1 MYSFESRIR
10 YSEVDRSRRLTVD
23 KLIDYFQDCT
33 TFQSE
38 GLGVGLDYMQERHIA
53 WVINYWQISLA
64 RRPAMGEQVVI
75 GTIPYE
81 FKAIM
86 GMRNFWMDTAEGERL
101 AVANSVWTLLDM
113 EEMKLLRIPEEI
125 SGKYELSP
133 KLEMDYSPRKI
144 AVPKTGGETLEE
156 ITVRLHHLDTNQH
169 MNNAQYVHFAAMYL
183 PADAEVTELR
193 VEYKRQAMLGDHI
206 IPVLYR
212 TADNILLVSMNGTD
226 GQPYAVVEMHLMK

>member
-1 MYSFESRIR
+1 
-10 YSEVDRSRRLTVD
+10 
-23 KLIDYFQDCT
+23 
-33 TFQSE
+33 
-38 GLGVGLDYMQERHIA
+38 
-53 WVINYWQISLA
+53 
-64 RRPAMGEQVVI
+64 MGEQVVI